1 MSKHD
6 FFEKAKEHDLALS
19 YRDVILRTGHSEVLP
34 SEVST
39 KSMFSRN
46 VPLHTPIVSAA
57 MDTVTESK
65 MAIAMAI
72 LGGIGVIHRNLTPKT
87 HAKEV
92 ARVKFFLNGLIAKP
106 FTVLETETM
115 EEILNRRDEKK
126 WPFHSLPV
134 VNSKGKI
141 RGLLTKNDFDFC
153 DDLSRL
159 ARDVVTTELITAPL
173 GTSLDEAY
181 NLMREARKKVLLLVN
196 EEGKL
201 AGMYTFSDLKRIKS
215 KKSALYNVD
224 DRGQLRVAAAVGVGD
239 AALERAELLVEQ
251 GVDAIVIDTAHGD
264 SREVIR
270 TLRELKKLF
279 PATDVVAG
287 NISEPESAKRLAD
300 AGADGVK
307 VGQGPG
313 SICTTRIIAGIGCPQ
328 LTAVY
333 NCAYAIAFSIEGSG
347 VPVCADGGIEYSG
360 DITKAIA
367 AGAHSVMI
375 GSLLAGTEETP
386 GDTVLYQGMKWKDY
400 RGMGSLGAMES
411 SNESKERYRQA
422 GEAKGKLVPEGVEGL
437 VPYRGG
443 VSEVIEMLVGGL
455 RSGMGYVG
463 AAIIEELREKVDF
476 HRLTDAGVRE
486 SHPHGILITKDAPN
500 YKGMA

>member
-1 MSKHD
+1 M
-6 FFEKAKEHDLALS
+6 
-19 YRDVILRTGHSEVLP
+19 
-34 SEVST
+34 
-39 KSMFSRN
+39 
-46 VPLHTPIVSAA
+46 
-57 MDTVTESK
+57 
-65 MAIAMAI
+65 
-72 LGGIGVIHRNLTPKT
+72 IHRNLSPKAQ
-87 HAKEV
+87 AKEV

-106 FTVLETETM
+106 FTVRETDTI
-115 EEILNRRDEKK
+115 EEILNRRKEKK
-126 WPFHSLPV
+126 WKFHSLPV
-134 VNSKGKI
+134 VNGAGKVV
-141 RGLLTKNDFDFC
+141 GLLTENDFDFC
-153 DDLSRL
+153 DDLSKP
-159 ARDVVTTELITAPL
+159 AREVMTTELITAPPD
-173 GTSLDEAY
+173 TSLDEAY
-181 NLMREARKKVLLLVN
+181 NLMREARKKVLPLVY
-196 EEGKL
+196 EERKL

-215 KKSALYNVD
+215 KKSAIYNVD
-224 DRGQLRVAAAVGVGD
+224 DRGQLRVAAAVGAGD
-239 AALERAELLVEQ
+239 AALERAELLIEQ

-270 TLRELKKLF
+270 TLRELKRLF

-287 NISEPESAKRLAD
+287 NISEPESAKRLTD

-333 NCAYAIAFSIEGSG
+333 NCAHAIEGSG

-360 DITKAIA
+360 DIPVGIG

-375 GSLLAGTEETP
+375 GRLLAGTEETP
-386 GDTVLYQGMKWKDY
+386 GDTVLFQGTKMKDY

-437 VPYRGG
+437 VPYQGE
-443 VSEVIEMLVGGL
+443 VSKVIEMLVGGL

-463 AAIIEELREKVDF
+463 AATIEELREKADF
-476 HRLTDAGVRE
+476 RRPSAAGIRE
-486 SHPHGILITKDAPN
+486 SHPHGIFITKDAPN
-500 YKGMA
+500 YRREE